1 MRNYLGESATYGASK
16 GLLHLKSIKPM
27 SMSFHTVRFAV
38 VGIVI
43 LFGCF
48 TRGNGFVFAASVKKE
63 LRQSKVE
70 SGPDRRLPRK
80 ESQAKSSKSI
90 KRAADQGARPQLH
103 SSNSPNS
110 SAQYTGPRDRKKMR
124 LKATVLPKQDLSYH
138 GMLEHPQRYDPSLE
152 RHKGG
157 ARNPQTSELLHEH
170 FQELDKNHDGMLDPF
185 ERALGRLDMD
195 RDLGNRRWE

>member
-90 KRAADQGARPQLH
+90 KRAADQD
-103 SSNSPNS
+103 
-110 SAQYTGPRDRKKMR
+110 GPRDRKKMR